1 MYRLLYGGMNIKIL
15 EIVSSEMP
23 FSEWSCHICSDYCD
37 CYMNRMNEKIGNL
50 DGEIN
55 SCSRW
60 MELESAFPA
69 IYELCLPT
77 AIGQRLIKCIIVLLL
92 DLGCTRIEVV

>member
-1 MYRLLYGGMNIKIL
+1 MNIKIL

-23 FSEWSCHICSDYCD
+23 FSEWSCHICSDYSD
-37 CYMNRMNEKIGNL
+37 CYMNRINEKIGNL

-69 IYELCLPT
+69 IYELCLPNCHWT
-77 AIGQRLIKCIIVLLL
+77 EAYQVHNCVIVRSWLYQN
-92 DLGCTRIEVV
+92 

>member
-1 MYRLLYGGMNIKIL
+1 MYRLLYGAMNIKIL

-23 FSEWSCHICSDYCD
+23 FCEWSCHICSDYSD
-37 CYMNRMNEKIGNL
+37 CYMNRMNEKIGNP

-69 IYELCLPT
+69 IYELCLPNYHWT
-77 AIGQRLIKCIIVLLL
+77 EAYQVHNCVIVRSWLYQN
-92 DLGCTRIEVV
+92 